1 MDQQKKRRLVEQN
14 YAQKQQKAKEKMTTC
29 FYKLKVCFIF
39 NF

>member
-14 YAQKQQKAKEKMTTC
+14 WVQKQQKAKERMTAC
-29 FYKLKVCFIF
+29 FHKLKVCF